1 MAGIV
6 IDWTMSKYTRK
17 ENTTMTLAQ
26 TTGPTV
32 SDSIESDL
40 QATLI
45 ELIDLA
51 LQGKQ
56 AHWNVTG
63 PNFRSVHL
71 ELDEIVDSAR
81 LASDRVAERIV
92 TIGHAPD
99 GRAGTIAATPPFSPF
114 PAGTVG
120 TAQVVEV
127 IGLRIDELAGR
138 LRERIRRLGETDP
151 VSQGILIDISE
162 EIEKQ
167 AWMLRAQLA

>member
-1 MAGIV
+1 
-6 IDWTMSKYTRK
+6 
-17 ENTTMTLAQ
+17 MTLTQAASR
-26 TTGPTV
+26 TA
-32 SDSIESDL
+32 SDSVVSDL

-45 ELIDLA
+45 ELVELS

-92 TIGHAPD
+92 TIGRSPD
-99 GRAGTIAATPPFSPF
+99 GRAGTIASTSALAPF
-114 PAGTVG
+114 PSGTVA

-127 IGLRIDELAGR
+127 IGTLIDEFAGR
-138 LRERIRRLGETDP
+138 LRERIGRLGEIDP
-151 VSQGILIDISE
+151 VSQGILVDVDE
-162 EIEKQ
+162 ELEKQ

>member
-1 MAGIV
+1 
-6 IDWTMSKYTRK
+6 
-17 ENTTMTLAQ
+17 MTLAQ
-26 TTGPTV
+26 ATGSTI
-32 SDSIESDL
+32 SDSVASDL

-45 ELIDLA
+45 ELVELA

-92 TIGHAPD
+92 TIGQAPD
-99 GRAGTIAATPPFSPF
+99 GRAGTIAATAPFSRF
-114 PAGTVG
+114 PAGAVG

-127 IGLRIDELAGR
+127 VGARIDELAGR
-138 LRERIRRLGETDP
+138 LRERIGRLGEIDP
-151 VSQGILIDISE
+151 VSQGILVDVDE
-162 EIEKQ
+162 ELEKQ